1 MSFVLDDFWC
11 EKKNIQK
18 NLVEISYKSS
28 LFIFSI
34 FNCKKMKYEINY
46 IYLFIYPVLNILWI
60 YRHQSL
66 YFAHGFK

>member
-1 MSFVLDDFWC
+1 MSFVFDDFWC

-34 FNCKKMKYEINY
+34 FNCKKMK
-46 IYLFIYPVLNILWI
+46 
-60 YRHQSL
+60 
-66 YFAHGFK
+66 